1 MVQRY
6 DLLLVIFDSEFES
19 CKGRKTAKSLRLGE
33 SAGASCSR
41 FAGRPG
47 NDKEIIC
54 CWLQQSYH
62 F

>member
-1 MVQRY
+1 MVKRY
-6 DLLLVIFDSEFES
+6 HLLSLIFDPEFES

-33 SAGASCSR
+33 SAGTSSSP

-54 CWLQQSYH
+54 CWPQQFYH